1 MSCLVEAVVIG
12 FGGVLR
18 IEEVLLASLEGMLKL
33 WEEKKLSRNQYHV
46 VVTLEGR
53 LKGETG

>member
-1 MSCLVEAVVIG
+1 MVEAVVIG